1 MLLVFNSEKKI
12 ELKSGRILI
21 PKTIHFLSV
30 VLEIRARASI
40 KFSPTA
46 LPWKQSRSFLFA
58 KRPIQ

>member
-30 VLEIRARASI
+30 VLE
-40 KFSPTA
+40 
-46 LPWKQSRSFLFA
+46 SRSFLFA